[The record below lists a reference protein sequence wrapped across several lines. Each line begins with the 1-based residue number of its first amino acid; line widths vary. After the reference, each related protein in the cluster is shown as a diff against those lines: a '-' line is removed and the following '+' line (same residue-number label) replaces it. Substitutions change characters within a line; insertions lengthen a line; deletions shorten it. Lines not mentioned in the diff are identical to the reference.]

1 VCELARVSPL
11 LTPFAGIIDSYY
23 PDDFHEKEERQ
34 QVMLSVHT
42 AETDLPSRLV
52 EHLTAIKQAVA
63 NTPNPLEAR
72 PGVRSQLSFCL

>member
-1 VCELARVSPL
+1 
-11 LTPFAGIIDSYY
+11 
-23 PDDFHEKEERQ
+23 
-34 QVMLSVHT
+34 MLSVHT

-72 PGVRSQLSFCL
+72 PGVRSA